1 MWISDIISSKRWFF
15 ISLLITLLVP
25 GAVLATLSFYAEDMS
40 QEEALEVAAV
50 AVKNYIDE
58 NPPRQGWQATKVYVS
73 QDMNLMV
80 DVHVPR
86 FDHAEVIRT
95 RSERIKYSY
104 LKLAC
109 PPDGAWVY
117 EWMTGDNRI
126 WINLHHHGN
135 SLLAAP
141 CPNNQSKGFFN
152 S

>member
-1 MWISDIISSKRWFF
+1 MWLSDIISSKRWFV
-15 ISLLITLLVP
+15 ISLLITLMIP
-25 GAVLATLSFYAEDMS
+25 GAVLATLSFYAEDMT
-40 QEEALEVAAV
+40 QEEALQVAAV

-58 NPPRQGWQATKVYVS
+58 NPPRQGWKATSVYINDK
-73 QDMNLMV
+73 QNLVV

-109 PPDGAWVY
+109 PPQDAWVFDWLHG
-117 EWMTGDNRI
+117 EDRI
-126 WINLHHHGN
+126 WVNLHHHGK
-135 SLLAAP
+135 SLLEAP
-141 CPNNQSKGFFN
+141 CPSNKEKGFF

>member
-1 MWISDIISSKRWFF
+1 MWISDIISSKRWF
-15 ISLLITLLVP
+15 ITSLLITLMIP

-58 NPPRQGWQATKVYVS
+58 NPPRQGWKATNVYING
-73 QDMNLMV
+73 DMNLIV
-80 DVHVPR
+80 DVRVPR

-109 PPDGAWVY
+109 PPEEAWVY
-117 EWMTGDNRI
+117 EWLQGNDRI
-126 WINLHHHGN
+126 WINLHYNGTT
-135 SLLAAP
+135 LLEAP
-141 CPNNQSKGFFN
+141 CPSAKSKGFF

>member
-1 MWISDIISSKRWFF
+1 M
-15 ISLLITLLVP
+15 ISLLITLMIP

-40 QEEALEVAAV
+40 QEDALEVAAV

-58 NPPRQGWQATKVYVS
+58 NPPRQGWQATKVYINS
-73 QDMNLMV
+73 DMNLVV

-95 RSERIKYSY
+95 RSQRVRFSY

-109 PPDGAWVY
+109 PPENAWVY
-117 EWMTGDNRI
+117 EWLQGKERI
-126 WINLHHHGN
+126 WINLHHHGK
-135 SLLAAP
+135 SLMLAA
-141 CPNNQSKGFFN
+141 CPSSSQSGFF

>member
-1 MWISDIISSKRWFF
+1 MWLSDIMSSKRWF
-15 ISLLITLLVP
+15 ITSLLITLMIP
-25 GAVLATLSFYAEDMS
+25 GAVLATLSFYAKDMS

-58 NPPRQGWQATKVYVS
+58 NPPRQGWKATSVHIN

-95 RSERIKYSY
+95 RSERVRYSY

-109 PPDGAWVY
+109 PPENAWVY
-117 EWMTGDNRI
+117 EWLHGRDRI
-126 WINLHHHGN
+126 WINLHHHGKT
-135 SLLAAP
+135 LMQAP
-141 CPNNQSKGFFN
+141 CPSNNDKGFF